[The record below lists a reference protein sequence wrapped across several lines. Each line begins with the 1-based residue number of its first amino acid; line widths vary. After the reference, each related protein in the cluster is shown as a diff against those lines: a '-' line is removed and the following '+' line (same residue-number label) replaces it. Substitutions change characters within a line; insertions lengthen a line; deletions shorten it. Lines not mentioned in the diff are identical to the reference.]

1 MTGSWSILGWLNQIT
16 GWWRCFYSMN
26 MVQQRNCNN
35 HLQEEEFH
43 WLDFIL
49 KSEFKFD
56 ETNIYL
62 QTQIKRPVDEMPL
75 CQFTI
80 RCSELFHI
88 NLRQPSIW
96 LPDIWS
102 RKSWHPQTILGPNPI
117 ACHAASVG
125 SRASSL
131 SSRPSSQVII
141 TPQAVKLKLLNCV
154 NASSELSLFPCNI
167 LQR

>member
-1 MTGSWSILGWLNQIT
+1 
-16 GWWRCFYSMN
+16 MN
-26 MVQQRNCNN
+26 VAHQRYCNN

-62 QTQIKRPVDEMPL
+62 QTKIKKQPVDEMLL

-88 NLRQPSIW
+88 NLRKPSIR

-102 RKSWHPQTILGPNPI
+102 RKSWHPQTVLGPNPT
-117 ACHAASVG
+117 ACQAASVG

-131 SSRPSSQVII
+131 SPRPSSQVII

-154 NASSELSLFPCNI
+154 NASSELSLFPRNI